1 MLRHIALAWMGLVLV
16 AAFACS
22 GKSKPADITNTG
34 SGSATTGS
42 ATQPVTTQCTV
53 DTDCRAV
60 ADYCTG
66 CDCRVL
72 AASAPDPT
80 CDGPG
85 VKCFA
90 DPCMG
95 KVARCEAGTCT
106 TAAATAP

>member
-1 MLRHIALAWMGLVLV
+1 MQRPLVTISFVTLL

-22 GKSKPADITNTG
+22 SPSKPAD
-34 SGSATTGS
+34 TTGN
-42 ATQPVTTQCTV
+42 VTPPTVPTTPAAGACTT
-53 DTDCRAV
+53 DADCRLF

-72 AASAPDPT
+72 AKDDKDPT

-90 DPCMG
+90 DPCM
-95 KVARCEAGTCT
+95 KKTAVCEAGKCT
-106 TAAATAP
+106 AKDKAP